1 VLDAAGLCVDNGVN
15 VAVISGFVRNP
26 SFEANPVPGPPGYGS
41 IESWTGGSG
50 LNNLIGPFHDN
61 GQVPDRK
68 QIGFIQN
75 SGSLSQ
81 TLVNLVPGKHYWV
94 QFRYNIRNCCNNP
107 SVGLVVR
114 LNDFDLLTVDSI
126 APVLSP
132 NEYNFG
138 QAEFTADATTG
149 VLSFNS
155 VVSGDGTLLLDAVT
169 VIQRDEDQ
177 IVLQNPSFEAEG
189 NVPSPGYI
197 QPDKISGWAAT
208 GNYGV
213 NAANA
218 GPFADNGVNPDQD
231 SVAFIQGVG
240 SLSQNIAG
248 LTAGANYT
256 LSFAVNARS
265 GNAPRLRVSFGDA
278 VIFEEDI
285 TPVGAANAYAIK
297 SVAFTAANA
306 DGALKFEQV
315 AAGDNTVLLDN
326 IMLKA
331 GGTVENRPTVTVAIA
346 AANTLRILW
355 PTTATGFNLFVS
367 PTVGGTY
374 TAVTDPV
381 VIVGGN
387 NVVTVPISGT
397 ERYFQL
403 RK

>member
-1 VLDAAGLCVDNGVN
+1 LNG
-15 VAVISGFVRNP
+15 A
-26 SFEANPVPGPPGYGS
+26 
-41 IESWTGGSG
+41 
-50 LNNLIGPFHDN
+50 IGPFHDN
-61 GQVPDRK
+61 GQIPDRK
-68 QIGFIQN
+68 QIGFIQGN
-75 SGSLSQ
+75 GALSQ

-94 QFRYNIRNCCNNP
+94 QFRYNIRNCCGNP

-114 LNDFDLLTVDSI
+114 LNDVDLLTVDSI

-132 NEYNFG
+132 NEYNYG

-169 VIQRDEDQ
+169 VVQRDDGQ

-197 QPDKISGWAAT
+197 QPDRISGWAAT

-218 GPFADNGVNPDQD
+218 GPFADNGVSPDQD
-231 SVAFIQGVG
+231 SVAFIQGAG

-248 LTAGANYT
+248 LNAGSNYT

-265 GNAPRLRVSFGDA
+265 GNAPRLRVSFADA

-285 TPVGAANAYAIK
+285 APVGAANAYAVK
-297 SVAFTAANA
+297 NVVFTSSNT
-306 DGALKFEQV
+306 DGILKFEQV
-315 AAGDNTVLLDN
+315 AAGDNTLLLDN
-326 IMLKA
+326 IMLK
-331 GGTVENRPTVTVAIA
+331 GGGVVEHRPTVTVSIA
-346 AANTLRILW
+346 GANTLRISW
-355 PTTATGFNLFVS
+355 PTTETGFNLFAS
-367 PTVGGTY
+367 GTVGGTY
-374 TAVTDPV
+374 AAVTDPIV
-381 VIVGGN
+381 VAGGN